1 MGSLTNPRQKAFYS
15 FGNLANGAY
24 NGINN
29 AVLGPFLSHFTSNAF
44 IIAYLGNTRTID
56 GVVIQPLVGRW
67 SDRTS
72 GRLGRRRPFIL
83 VGIPLAIFFLM
94 LVPTAS
100 HAQKNLEVPLIA
112 ASIILFSI
120 FWNVAQDTYSSLMVD
135 ITPESER
142 SLYNSLLSVLALV
155 GQVALV
161 VLAFIVSFKKNTVP
175 DVLFYAVG
183 VFMLICYIVVFFGVR
198 EPAGAALEAKKEE
211 RVPLR
216 IYIADLHAFRE
227 AQKLLMSIFFLWTGL
242 NAILP
247 FLTLIPSKILGVS
260 TSQSY
265 VVYGVMIL
273 SAAIWAYPF
282 GWLASRY
289 GKRPMIVVGT
299 VLLILAAFLGL
310 IVPSYF
316 WFFPLA
322 FLAGTGFSATTALTY
337 PYLAQLVPES
347 KIGIFTGLQTS
358 FSAVAVPISASVTAL
373 LINHFG
379 YRSTFALLA
388 VGMVLDLIVLLS
400 IDEHAAQT
408 QVLQVEAA
416 EGQII
421 GTVAPLP
428 AV

>member
-1 MGSLTNPRQKAFYS
+1 LKSLTAPRQKTLYS

-67 SDRTS
+67 SDRTTS
-72 GRLGRRRPFIL
+72 PLGRRRPFIL

-94 LVPTAS
+94 LVPSAS
-100 HAQKNLEVPLIA
+100 HAQTSLEVPLIA

-120 FWNVAQDTYSSLMVD
+120 FWNIAQDTYSSLMVD

-142 SLYNSLLSVLALV
+142 SLYNSILSVLALV

-161 VLAFIVSFKKNTVP
+161 VLAIFVSFKKNTVP
-175 DVLFYAVG
+175 DGLFYAVG
-183 VFMLICYIVVFFGVR
+183 IFMFICYAVVFFGVR
-198 EPAGAALEAKKEE
+198 EPAQATLEARTEE

-216 IYIADLHAFRE
+216 TYIADLRAFRE
-227 AQKLLMSIFFLWTGL
+227 AQKLLVSVFFLWTGL

-247 FLTLIPSKILGVS
+247 FLTLIPTKILGVS
-260 TSQSY
+260 TSKSY
-265 VVYGVMIL
+265 VIYGVMIL

-282 GWLASRY
+282 GRLATRY
-289 GKRPMIVVGT
+289 GKRAMIALGT
-299 VLLILAAFLGL
+299 ALLIAAALLGL
-310 IVPSYF
+310 VVPSYF

-337 PYLAQLVPES
+337 PYLAQLIPES

-373 LINHFG
+373 LIDHFG
-379 YRSTFALLA
+379 YRSTFAMLA
-388 VGMVLDLIVLLS
+388 VGMVLDLLVLMM
-400 IDEHAAQT
+400 IDEGAART
-408 QVLQVEAA
+408 QVQQVEDAERRLAA
-416 EGQII
+416 S
-421 GTVAPLP
+421 VVHLP